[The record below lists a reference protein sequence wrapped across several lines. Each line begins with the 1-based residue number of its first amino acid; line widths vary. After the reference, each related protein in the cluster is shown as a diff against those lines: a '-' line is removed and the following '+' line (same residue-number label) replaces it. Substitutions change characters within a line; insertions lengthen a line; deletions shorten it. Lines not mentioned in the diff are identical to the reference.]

1 MDEDVSREVDQLLKD
16 REKFESWLERLEQQ
30 RSETSEQAYERVHR
44 DYQQRLEEVIGRLQS
59 HGESIKGK
67 LGELQHQV
75 SELDAERAGKAEE
88 LDEARLRHMVGE
100 YGDDTDWRD
109 LEGQLLTSLQE
120 TEGRIGSVRGEIER
134 LEEII
139 ALVERTEE
147 KPAVEPEPAE
157 PPSPPEPQPVP
168 EIPPVPEPV
177 VEAESGP
184 VTSTL
189 PPEVIE
195 VEVAEPV
202 RVDIPPE
209 PTAFEPPLEQV
220 VPEPVV
226 EPPAE
231 PVIEPPPEPI
241 VDTLPE
247 PVAEPEPF
255 AEPPA
260 DVEPPPPVVEP
271 PPPVVEPPPPVV
283 EPAPPV
289 VEPAPPVVEPP
300 PPVVEPPPPVVEPA
314 PPVVEPPPPQPEP
327 IFEAPAEP
335 EVAGVDA
342 VASTDEGYL
351 SLGELVLEDK
361 DLGDILSEPPPV
373 EAVPE
378 EPAEPAPAPQPEA
391 EGGEAAVGDELAFLE
406 SLSLGSDDESE
417 GFSLFEQRGSG
428 TPQTIICPHCSAA
441 NDPAEWY
448 CTECGEELPAE

>member
-16 REKFESWLERLEQQ
+16 REKFESWLKRLEQQ
-30 RSETSEQAYERVHR
+30 RSQTSEQAYERVHR

-59 HGESIKGK
+59 HSDSIKGK
-67 LGELQHQV
+67 LRELQQPV
-75 SELDAERAGKAEE
+75 SDLDEERSSKAEE

-120 TEGRIGSVRGEIER
+120 TEGRIAGVRGEIGR
-134 LEEII
+134 LEEIV
-139 ALVERTEE
+139 ALVERTE
-147 KPAVEPEPAE
+147 KPPVEPEPAE
-157 PPSPPEPQPVP
+157 PPRTPEP
-168 EIPPVPEPV
+168 PPVQEAV
-177 VEAESGP
+177 VEAEPGP

-195 VEVAEPV
+195 VEAAEPV
-202 RVDIPPE
+202 RVEITPE
-209 PTAFEPPLEQV
+209 PPDVETPLEQV
-220 VPEPVV
+220 VSEPVV
-226 EPPAE
+226 EPPPELVVEPTPE
-231 PVIEPPPEPI
+231 PV

-255 AEPPA
+255 AEPPP
-260 DVEPPPPVVEP
+260 E
-271 PPPVVEPPPPVV
+271 
-283 EPAPPV
+283 
-289 VEPAPPVVEPP
+289 
-300 PPVVEPPPPVVEPA
+300 
-314 PPVVEPPPPQPEP
+314 VEPPPPQPEP
-327 IFEAPAEP
+327 APPPPEPLPREPVFEAPAEP

-342 VASTDEGYL
+342 VASADDGYL
-351 SLGELVLEDK
+351 SLGELVLEDR

-373 EAVPE
+373 EAAPE
-378 EPAEPAPAPQPEA
+378 KPAEPAPAPQPEA
-391 EGGEAAVGDELAFLE
+391 EGGDAAVGDELAFLE